1 MKKSLLYL
9 SVATFLF
16 GNWQCKK
23 NEVDFGK
30 FNDPKINPE
39 VLTPLANAKVR
50 ITDILKQ
57 DSFIQYDPDGLIR
70 LSVKQDD
77 VLSIQADTVMN
88 EMKLGSNF
96 TKLSIG
102 TLSINNI
109 TENAF
114 VTLNDVIGGLNDTIK
129 QYIQSRDGSKDTFP
143 EINGDL
149 ASLTNIAESTEYE
162 YLKISSGFLVFK
174 ITNKLPSTISKIEVS
189 LFDNKPTQTLIGSAT
204 MLNIAPFAT
213 VKDSINIANKQLS
226 NNLGFVVPS
235 IQIEKSNDSVL
246 INLNDR
252 IDVDVQYSRVKCIG
266 GKAKI
271 PAQTLPVESLSIDL
285 TNSSLNSRFRNV
297 EMAFAKLPL
306 TTTSTINTQID
317 LEVVLPDA
325 KKSGVALPKIDISA
339 PTGQNTTEVD
349 LSNTSVFL
357 GADANKDH
365 NILRLNLV
373 TKIQPSVGMV
383 EFDSSN
389 YVQLNFDASPAKF
402 NYVDGFLG
410 TRSYDFNINGL
421 DVSQLAE
428 LGKGLRLENPSMIIK
443 VKNSAGIPVTV
454 KFDIIAKD
462 KEGNTLNLNAPDLNF
477 PFPSI
482 AERGVT
488 KTLDYTVDKTNSNI
502 VNALAMPAAS
512 FDLKGTATMNPNG
525 FTGTYDNHITN
536 QSSFS
541 VGFEANIPMTLTAKN
556 FTYKDTSDVGSSLR
570 GLTDFDFVELK
581 IKTKN
586 GFPMG
591 GSLDLVFTDSL
602 YNPIDSLK
610 DVTLL
615 VSGIANSN
623 GKVVTPSENLST
635 FLLQKQTL
643 QKLDADRCKYI
654 VFKTKFDTYNNGN
667 TPVSIYTDCTLDVSI
682 ALRAKYNKQF

>member
-1 MKKSLLYL
+1 MKKPLLYL
-9 SVATFLF
+9 SVATFLL

-30 FNDPKINPE
+30 FNDPNINPE

-70 LSVKQDD
+70 LTVKQDD
-77 VLSIQADTVMN
+77 VLSIQADTVLN
-88 EMKLGSNF
+88 ELKLGSNF

-102 TLSINNI
+102 ELSISNFS
-109 TENAF
+109 ESAF

-129 QYIQSRDGSKDTFP
+129 QYVQDKNGSKDTFP
-143 EINGDL
+143 EIKSEL
-149 ASLTNIAESTEYE
+149 TSLTSIAESTEYE
-162 YLKISSGFLVFK
+162 YLKISSGYLVFK
-174 ITNKLPSTISKIEVS
+174 ITNKLPTNISKINVS
-189 LFDNKPTQTLIGSAT
+189 LYDNKPTQTLVGSAT
-204 MLNIAPFAT
+204 LLNIATFAT
-213 VKDSINIANKQLS
+213 VKDSIDISNKQLS
-226 NNLGFVVPS
+226 NDLGFVVPT
-235 IQIEKSNDSVL
+235 IEIEKSNDSVL

-252 IDVDVQYSRVKCIG
+252 IDVDVQYSGVKCIG

-271 PAQTLPVESLSIDL
+271 PAQTLPLEALSLDL
-285 TNSSLNSRFRNV
+285 TNASLNSRFRNV
-297 EMAFAKLPL
+297 EMAYGKLPL
-306 TTTSTINTQID
+306 TTTSTINTQIN

-325 KKSGVALPKIDISA
+325 KKAGVALPKIDISA

-357 GADANKDH
+357 GADPNKDH

-389 YVQLNFDASPAKF
+389 YIQMDFDASPAKF
-402 NYVDGFLG
+402 NYIDGFLG
-410 TRSYDFNINGL
+410 TRSYDFDINGL

-428 LGKGLRLENPSMIIK
+428 LGKGLRLEDPSMIIK

-454 KFDIIAKD
+454 KFDIIARDKD
-462 KEGNTLNLNAPDLNF
+462 GNTLDLNAPELNF

-488 KTLDYTVDKTNSNI
+488 KTLDFTVDKTNSNI
-502 VNALAMPAAS
+502 VDALAMPAAS
-512 FDLKGTATMNPNG
+512 FDLKGTATMNPEG
-525 FTGTYDNHITN
+525 FTGTYENHITN

-602 YNPIDSLK
+602 YNPIDSIK

-623 GKVVTPSENLST
+623 GKVVTPSENMST

-643 QKLDADRCKYI
+643 QKLDADRCKFI